1 MKWLFWILLLANL
14 IFFSFIQWGEILI
27 GENKDLKH
35 KPPLNVEKI
44 KLLDAPTAAPVLA
57 PAPAPSLPS
66 AVLATSQDQR
76 AFTDVCLEWGEF
88 SGTDS
93 VRATAALATLKLADK
108 PAQRLTEYAI
118 GYWVYMPPAKT
129 RAEVDKNIAEL
140 KAHNVKDYFTVQDAG
155 QWKGAI
161 SLGVFKTEKAARK
174 VFDSLRAKGVKTAM
188 MKELMSKFKLTVF
201 VLKSPDAAAIEKMV
215 TLQKEFDGSAVHLV
229 ACDQT

>member
-14 IFFSFIQWGEILI
+14 MFFSFIQWGEILI
-27 GENKDLKH
+27 DENQNLKH
-35 KPPLNVEKI
+35 QSPLNVEKI
-44 KLLDAPTAAPVLA
+44 KLLGAPTV
-57 PAPAPSLPS
+57 APAPSLS
-66 AVLATSQDQR
+66 SDVLATSQDQR

-93 VRATAALATLKLADK
+93 VRAAAALTISKLTDK
-108 PAQRLTEYAI
+108 LTQRQTEYAI
-118 GYWVYMPPAKT
+118 GYWVYLPPAQT
-129 RAEVDKNIAEL
+129 RAEMDKNIAEL
-140 KAHNVKDYFTVQDAG
+140 KAHNIKDYFTVQDAG

-161 SLGVFKTEKAARK
+161 SLGVFKTDKAARK

-188 MKELMSKFKLTVF
+188 MGELMSKFKLTVF